1 MDACVSGLQHLEP
14 STIPALGFVASAGGR
29 GGTTPFAA
37 ADGLCPSS
45 ISSFKVSPFLSL
57 FSDLFLFR
65 LRSSFRFLLPGIRRE
80 SEHGGRAPI
89 LGLVPG
95 TTAQREAEAIKDQV
109 LPHKTCEIYRS
120 DHEAAPLRGSSRDQ
134 TSVRLRSEEE
144 EGVSKCLGS
153 YGLPKVPL
161 PGAGDIRHASQDAV
175 GHASRLLAA
184 EQLVYAISHVS
195 SIP

>member
-65 LRSSFRFLLPGIRRE
+65 LRSSFRFLCPASAE
-80 SEHGGRAPI
+80 KANTEAVHPI

-95 TTAQREAEAIKDQV
+95 ATAQREAEAV
-109 LPHKTCEIYRS
+109 LDRPRT
-120 DHEAAPLRGSSRDQ
+120 A
-134 TSVRLRSEEE
+134 
-144 EGVSKCLGS
+144 
-153 YGLPKVPL
+153 LP
-161 PGAGDIRHASQDAV
+161 S
-175 GHASRLLAA
+175 
-184 EQLVYAISHVS
+184 
-195 SIP
+195 